1 LQRRAP
7 RLLAVGGAVTLLAI
21 AAGCDDPFAPR
32 ANTAIRSDSFSVY
45 AISGTPPSVPSAF
58 NVVFFTPMRVDA
70 TYGFDVA
77 FDIDAAGKVRVIPV
91 RLMGGAVTAA
101 RRVGLQKNTV
111 PFDEVTRA
119 PNRGYAYDSV
129 MVLGVNES
137 VTMEVLA
144 EQCQF
149 TVSSQLLYSKI
160 EILAVDPASR
170 VIGFRITYDPNCG
183 FRSFLEGV
191 PRD

>member
-1 LQRRAP
+1 M
-7 RLLAVGGAVTLLAI
+7 LAI
-21 AAGCDDPFAPR
+21 SAACDDPFAAR
-32 ANTAIRSDSFSVY
+32 ATTAIRSDSFSLF
-45 AISGTPPSVPSAF
+45 ALTGTPPNVPAAF
-58 NVVFFTPMRVDA
+58 NVVFFTTMRVDA
-70 TYGFDVA
+70 AYGFDVA
-77 FDIDAAGKVRVIPV
+77 FDIDAAGKVRLIPV

-101 RRVGLQKNTV
+101 RRVGLQKNNA

-119 PNRGYAYDSV
+119 PNRGYVYDSV
-129 MVLGVNES
+129 MVLGVGES

-149 TVSSQLLYSKI
+149 TLSSQLLYSKI
-160 EILAVDPASR
+160 EILTVDPASR
-170 VIGFRITYDPNCG
+170 LIGFRITYDPNCG